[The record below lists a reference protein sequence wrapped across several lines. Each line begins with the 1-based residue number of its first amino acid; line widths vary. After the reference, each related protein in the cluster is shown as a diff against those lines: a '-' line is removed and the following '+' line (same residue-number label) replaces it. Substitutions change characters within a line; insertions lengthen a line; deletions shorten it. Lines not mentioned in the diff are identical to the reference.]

1 MRGVWDTNVLIWAT
15 HFPGSPPDE
24 VIKLAREGFAE
35 LAISPEILSEFERV
49 LKKKFGAS
57 KEDIKETTES
67 IKDIAIIVK
76 PIEKIDVIKR
86 DPTDNKILECALKA
100 EADYIISGDTK
111 HLQPLKEFQ
120 GIPILSPAQF
130 LAVISKWKSRKEKW
144 QK

>member
-1 MRGVWDTNVLIWAT
+1 MIIVCDTNVLISAT

-35 LAISPEILSEFERV
+35 LAISLEILSEFKRV

-57 KEDIKETTES
+57 KEDIKETIES
-67 IKDIAIIVK
+67 IKEIAIIVK
-76 PIEKIDVIKR
+76 PTEKIDLIKR
-86 DPTDNKILECALKA
+86 DPTDNKILECTLKA

-111 HLQPLKEFQ
+111 HLHPLKEFQ

-130 LAVISKWKSRKEKW
+130 LVVISK
-144 QK
+144 